1 MTSPRSRARLLF
13 AIALSCLGAAC
24 LVARADV
31 TIQEQASFDL
41 SLIKAHSDTTELT
54 SGDKQRRNSDLHCEG
69 FMSLVCGNSQG
80 GEIVRLDKEVQWT
93 LEPKKK
99 QYRESHFLSAAER
112 HAAEEQ
118 MRATLEKLKNCP
130 TSPQAANP
138 APDTSKCEMSPP
150 KIEVHQTDKHAAFAG
165 HDTRMTQLALTQS
178 CHNKETND
186 TCDFVVTL
194 DSWLTQDEIAGVSD
208 VTAFRAAYAKKLG
221 FDDPNSQMLK
231 QVRQFLAPYQD
242 SLKQLSSKAADF
254 KGYPLKTDIRIS
266 FGGAQCAAA
275 KNAPAGGAGGNPV
288 ADAGKAASNAATSSA
303 SGAAGAAAGQAVSNA
318 AGNSVGGSIL
328 GSAASAFGSK
338 LASGFFAKKSASAPT
353 PAAAA
358 PAEVAPN
365 MVQVAQITVQTAAI
379 TPGPIPAEQFEI
391 PAGWK
396 LVTPKEKTAKEF
408 TCPNAGT

>member
-1 MTSPRSRARLLF
+1 MNSTRSRARLLF
-13 AIALSCLGAAC
+13 STALSCLGGVC

-41 SLIKAHSDTTELT
+41 SLIKAHANTTELT
-54 SGDKQRRNSDLHCEG
+54 SGDKQRRDSELHCEG
-69 FMSLVCGNSQG
+69 FMSLLCGNSQG

-99 QYRESHFLSAAER
+99 QYRESHFLSATER

-118 MRATLEKLKNCP
+118 MRTTMEKLKNCP
-130 TSPQAANP
+130 TSPQAANT

-150 KIEVHQTDKHAAFAG
+150 KIEVHQTDKHATFAG
-165 HDTRMTQLALTQS
+165 HDTHMSELALTQS

-186 TCDFVVTL
+186 TCDFVITL

-208 VTAFRAAYAKKLG
+208 VAAFRTAYAKKLG
-221 FDDPNSQMLK
+221 FNDPNSQTFK
-231 QVRQFLAPYQD
+231 QVQQFLAPYQD

-275 KNAPAGGAGGNPV
+275 KNAPAGGAGGNAV
-288 ADAGKAASNAATSSA
+288 TDAGKAASDAAASSA
-303 SGAAGAAAGQAVSNA
+303 SGAAGAAAGQAVSTA
-318 AGNSVGGSIL
+318 AGNSVGGSVL

-338 LASGFFAKKSASAPT
+338 LASGLFAKKNASAPA
-353 PAAAA
+353 PAVAA
-358 PAEVAPN
+358 PAAVAPN
-365 MVQVAQITVQTAAI
+365 MIQVAQITLQTASI

-396 LVTPKEKTAKEF
+396 LITPKEKAAKEF